1 MKRTFSPF
9 LVYKMQHAQSLET
22 IHRLTHRHWMKNA
35 GLLGLSYSE
44 FEYLSAVHEQA
55 ELSEAGN
62 HHGQHLHDIVTAM
75 GVNKASASA
84 MMDKL
89 EKRKLVRVKPCKRDA
104 RAKHFL
110 LSKKGEELRLL
121 GKTAYAKLAT
131 ALDAEILA
139 ILNPSVAPMEA
150 SAPAQGAQAPKPEKK
165 TKARKPAEQADALP
179 QLSLFG

>member
-1 MKRTFSPF
+1 
-9 LVYKMQHAQSLET
+9 MQHAQTLET
-22 IHRLTHRHWMKNA
+22 IHRLTHRHWMKSA
-35 GLLGLSYSE
+35 GALGLSYSE
-44 FEYLSAVHEQA
+44 FEYLSAIYEQA
-55 ELSEAGN
+55 VLSETTD

-110 LSKKGEELRLL
+110 LSKKGEELRVIGKSAYELL
-121 GKTAYAKLAT
+121 ASVLEA
-131 ALDAEILA
+131 DILA
-139 ILNPSVAPMEA
+139 ILSPAPVQTVAALEHMPD
-150 SAPAQGAQAPKPEKK
+150 APKEEKK
-165 TKARKPAEQADALP
+165 PRAKKKAEPKPKEPAEQADALP